1 MWSPMCR
8 QRNIN
13 CVQQP
18 ECVNNGTPKPS
29 AMCIPRLQRRGKA
42 SFVVSYVKAFKI
54 RPTLHHS
61 KYVPSKLR
69 RISLSDSFIFL
80 CCYFPQFNDHDFGG
94 LSGGRIVRIATHP
107 DFQGVS
113 WMVRTFRRLFYPILL
128 CNAYWNT
135 LHMTWLFW
143 TSSPGSSVSSKWD
156 EVGLVTRL
164 RLILLVTCA
173 FIMNS
178 IAFTV
183 SQMPFSCIDRT
194 KCREYVVSFS
204 MWQVE

>member
-1 MWSPMCR
+1 MH
-8 QRNIN
+8 
-13 CVQQP
+13 
-18 ECVNNGTPKPS
+18 TPASETREGKFC
-29 AMCIPRLQRRGKA
+29 CIVRESLQDPAHTA
-42 SFVVSYVKAFKI
+42 SLEI
-54 RPTLHHS
+54 RSVETAED
-61 KYVPSKLR
+61 
-69 RISLSDSFIFL
+69 SLSDCFIFL

-128 CNAYWNT
+128 CNTCWNT

-194 KCREYVVSFS
+194 KRREYVVSFS
-204 MWQVE
+204 MWRVE